1 MEVYPDFKELLR
13 LFNKNRIDYIIVG
26 AYALAFHGSPR
37 YTGDLD
43 ILVKPEQDNAANIQ
57 SVFKTVACLLT
68 RRRRVNKHVLLYS
81 IYKDNI
87 QHAYSALRR
96 LSRRAD

>member
-68 RRRRVNKHVLLYS
+68 RRRRVNKHAMPEITFSTGPLEG
-81 IYKDNI
+81 K
-87 QHAYSALRR
+87 
-96 LSRRAD
+96 SRPHEEN